1 MRMFKRV
8 AIVATM
14 AGLVAGPVAGSSAS
28 ASTATR
34 AAQVRLTGGET
45 TVTTAPGIATALLGN
60 GIVPIATL
68 PGTEGAQ
75 LRRRGRGPVHVPGD
89 RRLAERREAHRHHL
103 AQGGIL
109 FADLPAG
116 KQIAVSDFV
125 ISVHQGVLTAEVNGN
140 PKVRVPLLKLSL
152 AHAAIREG
160 WHYIKISG
168 IVLTLTSTAASALD
182 ATFGTT
188 LVQAGPGTRH
198 RQHRA
203 ALLSRV
209 PAKTRSGRGPEVP
222 ARSVPDRPSG
232 SGPVTNGP
240 S

>member
-8 AIVATM
+8 AVVATM
-14 AGLVAGPVAGSSAS
+14 AGLVAGPVAGTASAS

-34 AAQVRLTGGET
+34 AAQIRLTGGET

-75 LRRRGRGPVHVPGD
+75 LGGGVAVRFTFPVTGGWLNAAKLTGTIWHS
-89 RRLAERREAHRHHL
+89 
-103 AQGGIL
+103 GGIL

-152 AHAAIREG
+152 AHATIRKG
-160 WHYIKISG
+160 WHSIKISG

-182 ATFGTT
+182 ATFGTA
-188 LVQAGPGTRH
+188 LFKPGLELGTASTVLRF
-198 RQHRA
+198 
-203 ALLSRV
+203 
-209 PAKTRSGRGPEVP
+209 
-222 ARSVPDRPSG
+222 
-232 SGPVTNGP
+232 
-240 S
+240 